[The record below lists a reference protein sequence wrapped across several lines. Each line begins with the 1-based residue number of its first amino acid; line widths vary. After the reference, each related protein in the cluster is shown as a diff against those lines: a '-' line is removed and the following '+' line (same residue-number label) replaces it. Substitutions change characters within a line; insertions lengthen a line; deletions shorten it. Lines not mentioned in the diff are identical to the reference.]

1 MAKLIKIN
9 LNQTISK
16 AELNEIKAE
25 QQKWIIFGSIC
36 ILFIVLSA
44 WFFIINNSMS
54 NLITAREGTIDEIIA
69 RTNKLKKEGQ
79 INLSKSDIESL
90 YKVEEKRIIW
100 STKLKEFA
108 NIIPEDM
115 TITNV
120 HYKQKRLIISAIS
133 RLQPNEKDFQSIE
146 RFIALIEKS
155 TEFST
160 HFSKPTLKKSELDKS
175 EGQEFLS
182 FDVELKLK
190 KTKKSKRKSKK

>member
-25 QQKWIIFGSIC
+25 QHKWIIFGSIC
-36 ILFIVLSA
+36 ILFLSLST
-44 WFFIINNSMS
+44 WFFTINNSLS
-54 NLITAREGTIDEIIA
+54 NLVSARQETIDEIIA
-69 RTNKLKKEGQ
+69 RTNQLKKEGQ
-79 INLSKSDIESL
+79 INLSKSDIELL

-115 TITNV
+115 TITNI

-133 RLQPNEKDFQSIE
+133 RLQPNEKDFQAIE
-146 RFIALIEKS
+146 KFISSIEKS
-155 TEFST
+155 TEFTT

-182 FDVELKLK
+182 FDIELKLK
-190 KTKKSKRKSKK
+190 KIKKKKK